1 MSFCY
6 LRILQTTKC
15 CGTLTI
21 LTSMFLFFTV
31 PARVSTIGRVI
42 YVPQNSDLD
51 LPCRIVGDPL
61 PTRKWF
67 KNGRELSSDG
77 MLNHALS
84 SSRYMLIWFAYFTL
98 EHCLERQSF
107 SGIKINIYVYIQQHS
122 HIWHEQWWFRW
133 RIEVTVSYTRT

>member
-1 MSFCY
+1 MYFCY
-6 LRILQTTKC
+6 LGILQTTKLDSNNID
-15 CGTLTI
+15 TNVSI
-21 LTSMFLFFTV
+21 LLYIV

-42 YVPQNSDLD
+42 YLPQNSDLD

-84 SSRYMLIWFAYFTL
+84 SSR
-98 EHCLERQSF
+98 
-107 SGIKINIYVYIQQHS
+107 
-122 HIWHEQWWFRW
+122 
-133 RIEVTVSYTRT
+133 

>member
-1 MSFCY
+1 MGV
-6 LRILQTTKC
+6 RIIMYVVLLSWNIANNQVSASSQFNSRPF
-15 CGTLTI
+15 GTLTT
-21 LTSMFLFFTV
+21 LKLLFLFLFIV

-84 SSRYMLIWFAYFTL
+84 SSR
-98 EHCLERQSF
+98 
-107 SGIKINIYVYIQQHS
+107 
-122 HIWHEQWWFRW
+122 
-133 RIEVTVSYTRT
+133 

>member
-1 MSFCY
+1 M
-6 LRILQTTKC
+6 LRFPVKPNFNAKYYGCKDHNVCRSVILEYCKLRR
-15 CGTLTI
+15 TLTI

-84 SSRYMLIWFAYFTL
+84 SSR
-98 EHCLERQSF
+98 
-107 SGIKINIYVYIQQHS
+107 
-122 HIWHEQWWFRW
+122 
-133 RIEVTVSYTRT
+133 